1 VQTVQPPEPDLIS
14 RALLTY
20 WSDGNATFTMS
31 SEVRMASVFN
41 LLATEIETWAPP
53 EPAAELPRR
62 TVQEVVARLRWA
74 ASLHAAPA
82 NPPEPTHGRS
92 A

>member
-20 WSDGNATFTMS
+20 WSDANATFTIS

-62 TVQEVVARLRWA
+62 TVQEVAARLRTA
-74 ASLHAAPA
+74 AALSTT
-82 NPPEPTHGRS
+82 PPEPEHGRP